1 MVHFWEEMVEKHPL
15 LPFTELK
22 ISLIID
28 YNIFLIIDYK
38 MILEIKKSQD
48 R

>member
-1 MVHFWEEMVEKHPL
+1 MVHFWEEKAEKYPL

-22 ISLIID
+22 I
-28 YNIFLIIDYK
+28 FLIINYK
-38 MILEIKKSQD
+38 MILEIKKSPD